1 MPLLSINKSH
11 IHIYLSLSL
20 CLSLSCAH
28 THEREREREKC
39 VCVCVGERALP
50 QQRQQVAC
58 GMASDCVRSNGSW
71 AYLSLSYCYEV
82 IVYIYYTYILYARQG
97 ASLVLARRECG
108 GGTTSLSLTLSQ
120 CGVCVCV
127 GRVHA
132 HDIYT
137 HAYA

>member
-1 MPLLSINKSH
+1 MDRGRI
-11 IHIYLSLSL
+11 SLSL
-20 CLSLSCAH
+20 TATKLS
-28 THEREREREKC
+28 
-39 VCVCVGERALP
+39 
-50 QQRQQVAC
+50 
-58 GMASDCVRSNGSW
+58 
-71 AYLSLSYCYEV
+71 
-82 IVYIYYTYILYARQG
+82 YIYYTYILYARQG